1 MVTVDEWRTA
11 CSPDALCIVD
21 ALRDAVMVA
30 NSNVEETIKWNAPS
44 FAQHGRDRITLGLD
58 RSGGARVVL
67 HRGAQ
72 PCDDG
77 FVFHDPDGLARWPSP
92 DRGVMTFKDLSA
104 VTDGRDKL
112 IRLFRRWLEVTQ

>member
-30 NSNVEETIKWNAPS
+30 NSNLEETIKWNAPS

-58 RSGGARVVL
+58 RSGVRESCCIAALSHATMVL
-67 HRGAQ
+67 YFMTQTVWHAGRR
-72 PCDDG
+72 PI
-77 FVFHDPDGLARWPSP
+77 
-92 DRGVMTFKDLSA
+92 GV
-104 VTDGRDKL
+104 
-112 IRLFRRWLEVTQ
+112 